1 MKVNRL
7 VLLVVAIA
15 VGLYGLIAAAS
26 LTAYLSAAAPTVVA
40 AAAPL
45 YPVIAMYATG
55 GSGEVTV
62 GITIS
67 ADGKV
72 LSVDGRTG
80 HPLLQAAAITAA
92 RRWEFEPAG
101 AGAGTRTA
109 TLTFVF
115 HLAEGK
121 RAGAETT
128 EA

>member
-7 VLLVVAIA
+7 LLLVVATA
-15 VGLYGLIAAAS
+15 VGLYGLIASAS
-26 LTAYLSAAAPTVVA
+26 TSASPSAAAPRVVA

-80 HPLLQAAAITAA
+80 HPLLQAAA
-92 RRWEFEPAG
+92 RRWEFEP

-121 RAGAETT
+121 RADAETT